1 MESQYLVIPQ
11 NLYSLNLFI
20 DAVPSETESLAPLNM
35 ILKNRSADV
44 SHAAR
49 KRKQC

>member
-20 DAVPSETESLAPLNM
+20 DAVPSETESS
-35 ILKNRSADV
+35 IEYDV
-44 SHAAR
+44 EEQISR
-49 KRKQC
+49 RQPRRKKRKQC